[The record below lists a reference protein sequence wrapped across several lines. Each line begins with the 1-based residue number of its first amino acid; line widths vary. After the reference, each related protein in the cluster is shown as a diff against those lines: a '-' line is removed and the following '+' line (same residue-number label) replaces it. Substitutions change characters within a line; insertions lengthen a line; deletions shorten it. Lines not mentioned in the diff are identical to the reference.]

1 MRIIFYKIRHVK
13 YVNYLYV
20 RPGTGAEQ
28 GTTVQF
34 DTSRTRDRADH
45 CTEISLY
52 LHEVAHFAFFE
63 SWPLNS

>member
-1 MRIIFYKIRHVK
+1 MYC
-13 YVNYLYV
+13 VNCLYI

-34 DTSRTRDRADH
+34 DISRTRGRTDH

-52 LHEVAHFAFFE
+52 LHEICH
-63 SWPLNS
+63 